1 MDALYI
7 FQCFSANTQLWRP
20 QLRGSSSHV
29 LPQRSLRPLRKE
41 PHEYRFAQAIYKS
54 YPTQA
59 AAAGFDDTGP
69 FNPVRCHLFHA
80 LRCRTRQPLAY
91 AALNGISV
99 WALKL

>member
-1 MDALYI
+1 MVCRPTYCLSDA
-7 FQCFSANTQLWRP
+7 S
-20 QLRGSSSHV
+20 V
-29 LPQRSLRPLRKE
+29 LLRKE
-41 PHEYRFAQAIYKS
+41 PHEYRSAQAIYKS
-54 YPTQA
+54 YTTQA
-59 AAAGFDDTGP
+59 AVAGFDDTGP